1 MLSLLFLSTD
11 VQRDMCKKVSVV
23 TERLI
28 WCLRD
33 DILVQLWTER
43 LNLPFAVGFHF
54 PLSDSVLDKHGN

>member
-1 MLSLLFLSTD
+1 MFSET
-11 VQRDMCKKVSVV
+11 CGKKVSVV

-43 LNLPFAVGFHF
+43 LKLPSAVGFHF